1 MNLKQRR
8 AELTTVLAEQ
18 RDIQRQAQQAIDNAR
33 AAEHQVLGAIAM
45 IDEMEASTKTKKARE
60 EEVDQ
65 E

>member
-18 RDIQRQAQQAIDNAR
+18 RDIQRQAQQAIDSAR

-45 IDEMEASTKTKKARE
+45 IDEIESSTKTKKARE
-60 EEVDQ
+60 EEVVQ